1 MAGKFRLSPRLL
13 LGAAVPLAI
22 ALTGCSFVK
31 RQDMDAQLASM
42 RGEME
47 AERRAEI
54 AEGDRQTSEGLGG
67 RMDALSARMDGLER
81 DLASIEEDF
90 NARVEELETALRFD
104 VPVYFGF
111 DEATVSAQ
119 YSAFLD
125 RFSQVVAKYYPSSL
139 VTVEGFTDPV
149 GSPEYNLALGKRRAE
164 AVRDYLVNHTGLNPD
179 QVRAVS
185 YGEAADRLV
194 AGNGRGPGREGW
206 ENRRVALVIDHSG
219 S

>member
-54 AEGDRQTSEGLGG
+54 AEGDRQTSDRLGG

-81 DLASIEEDF
+81 DIASIEEDF

-119 YSAFLD
+119 YSGFLD

-149 GSPEYNLALGKRRAE
+149 GSPEYNLVLGKRRAD

-185 YGEAADRLV
+185 YGEAANRLV
-194 AGNGRGPGREGW
+194 SENGRGPGQEGR